1 MARQRRRRTTRRRT
15 SRRRNTQQTA
25 GLREIVNKLQKVF
38 KPQSTEEKIKR
49 LRAKMP
55 KINPNTGNVLHVMR
69 PKSGIISEPYPPTNK
84 IAGPTNGYF
93 SSKIPNNNYFG
104 DMLKTQK
111 LQARNRPQP
120 RTGGFGYPWMLN

>member
-1 MARQRRRRTTRRRT
+1 MPRQRRRRTTRRRT

-84 IAGPTNGYF
+84 IAGTTNGYF
-93 SSKIPNNNYFG
+93 S

-120 RTGGFGYPWMLN
+120 HTGGFGYPWMLN